1 MDMLLPRRFL
11 TDDFR
16 TAARAAG
23 WEGGFQ
29 TLTPAR
35 PGRLTRIRRRLGLDR
50 TGHPG
55 FMSPAPEDSDRVRV
69 LMHAWPMTEES
80 LAQIASS
87 LPNLSWVHT
96 TYAGVEMAARAIAGR
111 DVLLTR
117 AGPGS
122 AEMPI
127 EHATAMLLAMA
138 RSLPEHFVATSRRDW
153 AVPPARRLGGSTVL
167 VLGLGAI
174 GSGFARNASALGC
187 SVLGVRRRPD
197 LGAPDGVEQLIELA
211 ELRSRLGECD
221 YVVLA
226 LPATDETRDLVDADF
241 LARMKPGAV
250 LLNVGRGETVV
261 EEALAES
268 LRAGHLGGACLDVTR
283 QEPLPENSPLYAC
296 PGLWLTHHTAY
307 RSAPGRQEVASQ
319 EEFLVNLERF
329 VAGESLLHL
338 VDPTRGY

>member
-11 TDDFR
+11 TDEFR
-16 TAARAAG
+16 TAARAIG

-29 TLTPAR
+29 QLEPLK
-35 PGRLTRIRRRLGLDR
+35 PGGLQRVRRRLGLEKP
-50 TGHPG
+50 GHPG
-55 FMSPAPEDSDRVRV
+55 FAPPPPDLAGRVQV
-69 LMHAWPMTEES
+69 LVHAWPMTEES

-96 TYAGVEMAARAIAGR
+96 TYAGAEMAARAIAGR
-111 DVLLTR
+111 DVLLSR

-174 GSGFARNASALGC
+174 GSGFARNAAALGC
-187 SVLGVRRRPD
+187 SVLGVRRRPG
-197 LGAPDGVEQLIELA
+197 LGAPEGVEELVELA
-211 ELRSRLGECD
+211 DLRSRLGECD

-261 EEALAES
+261 EEALAEA
-268 LRAGHLGGACLDVTR
+268 LRTGHLGGACLDVTR
-283 QEPLPENSPLYAC
+283 QEPLPDDSPLYAC

-307 RSAPGRQEVASQ
+307 RSAPGAQEAASQ
-319 EEFLVNLERF
+319 AEFLANLERF
-329 VAGESLLHL
+329 VAGETLLHL
-338 VDPTRGY
+338 VDSTRGY